1 MDRIVPRVVGN
12 VIMIAKIVT
21 RMVRISTRMV
31 CDHIWMVGDY
41 SLDGG

>member
-21 RMVRISTRMV
+21 RMVKIVNRMVRISTRMV
-31 CDHIWMVGDY
+31 CDHI
-41 SLDGG
+41 LDGG